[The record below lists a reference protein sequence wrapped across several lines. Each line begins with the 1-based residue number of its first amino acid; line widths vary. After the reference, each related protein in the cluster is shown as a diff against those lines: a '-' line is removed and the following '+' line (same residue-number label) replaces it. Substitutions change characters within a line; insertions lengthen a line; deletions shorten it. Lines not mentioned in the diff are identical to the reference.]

1 MTVHYQTSSSLSR
14 TPLSRKRGH
23 LFAPICG
30 DEACEPM
37 DVYITATVNQGGNIV
52 KVFRCLLVPV
62 LVCAAHR
69 LNSMVAWGVGI
80 NGSEEHCRN
89 LGLCVL
95 IKRASSLVSK
105 FSHSSVASEAL
116 KDVQREMDTELLQ
129 SSRSNEAMYACA
141 FPRLPAK
148 SS

>member
-1 MTVHYQTSSSLSR
+1 
-14 TPLSRKRGH
+14 
-23 LFAPICG
+23 
-30 DEACEPM
+30 M